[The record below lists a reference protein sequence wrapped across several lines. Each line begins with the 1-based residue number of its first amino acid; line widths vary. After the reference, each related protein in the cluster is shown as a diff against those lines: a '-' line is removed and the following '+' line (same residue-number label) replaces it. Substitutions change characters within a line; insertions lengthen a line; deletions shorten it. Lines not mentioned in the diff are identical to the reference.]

1 MLGLFWPRAAY
12 TLARPS
18 MDIATL
24 VGLLLAIGAIGF
36 TMYEQT
42 HGHLSA
48 FYSTE
53 GLMLVIGGSIA
64 ATLLSVPL
72 RTFLDVYRVFGKWL
86 FCAEIS
92 LQTLILQLVEYSTKA
107 RKDGLLALEQE
118 LESSGDPFA
127 VKGLRMVI
135 DGQKAEDV
143 EANLRLELH
152 ALGERHKA
160 GKKLFEFMG
169 KYAPVYGLIA
179 TLLGQVVMFRNMGSD
194 TSAIGSGMAMALLGT
209 LYGAM
214 WANVVCLPIA
224 DKLAIRSSQE
234 LLRKELVINGVLG
247 IQAGD
252 SPTALKTKLLA
263 FLDGRSAR
271 KFQPS

>member
-1 MLGLFWPRAAY
+1 
-12 TLARPS
+12 

-24 VGLLLAIGAIGF
+24 IGLVLALGAIGF
-36 TMYEQT
+36 TMYELT
-42 HGHLSA
+42 HGHFMA

-53 GLMLVIGGSIA
+53 GFLLVIGGSIA
-64 ATLLSVPL
+64 ATMLSVPL
-72 RTFLDVYRVFGKWL
+72 RTFLDIYRVFGKWL
-86 FCAEIS
+86 FSPEIP
-92 LQTLILQLVEYSTKA
+92 LQTLILQLVEYSSKA
-107 RKDGLLALEQE
+107 RKDGLLALEQH
-118 LESSGDPFA
+118 LESSADPFA

-135 DGQKAEDV
+135 DGQKPEDV
-143 EANLRLELH
+143 EMNLRLELH
-152 ALGERHKA
+152 ALAERHK
-160 GKKLFEFMG
+160 GGRKLFELMG

-194 TSAIGSGMAMALLGT
+194 TGAIGQGMAMALLGT

-224 DKLAIRSSQE
+224 DKLSLRSSQE
-234 LLRKELVINGVLG
+234 LLRKELIINGVLG

-263 FLDGRSAR
+263 FSDTRSAR
-271 KFQPS
+271 KIQPS